1 MPLLI
6 CSKKEFI
13 QKQYKE
19 ENQEEKCV
27 YEEQT
32 EINAMALQ
40 YAGIDID
47 WNGYRIPNYLY
58 GLYITDQYESF
69 SLVKL

>member
-1 MPLLI
+1 
-6 CSKKEFI
+6 
-13 QKQYKE
+13 
-19 ENQEEKCV
+19 
-27 YEEQT
+27 
-32 EINAMALQ
+32 MALQ
-40 YAGIDID
+40 YAGTDID

>member
-1 MPLLI
+1 M
-6 CSKKEFI
+6 KNK
-13 QKQYKE
+13 
-19 ENQEEKCV
+19 
-27 YEEQT
+27 T

>member
-6 CSKKEFI
+6 CRRRSLFRSN
-13 QKQYKE
+13 KE

-27 YEEQT
+27 YEDQT
-32 EINAMALQ
+32 EINTMALQ